1 MSQSIEKLARKSKW
15 PAVSLPSVWVR
26 FYSKRCR
33 LICFLLAVLINKRVS
48 SVLVLNNSLLSV
60 LVSLDLRRV
69 HWSKRQ
75 AIIIGENRIVIV
87 F

>member
-1 MSQSIEKLARKSKW
+1 M
-15 PAVSLPSVWVR
+15 
-26 FYSKRCR
+26 
-33 LICFLLAVLINKRVS
+33 CFLLAVLINKRVS
-48 SVLVLNNSLLSV
+48 SVLALNNALLSV